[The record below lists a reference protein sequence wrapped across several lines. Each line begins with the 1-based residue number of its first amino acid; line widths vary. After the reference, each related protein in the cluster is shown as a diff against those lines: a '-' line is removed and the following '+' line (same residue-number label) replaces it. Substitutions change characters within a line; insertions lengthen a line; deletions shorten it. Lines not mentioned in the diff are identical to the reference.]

1 MRTVIIAISIMV
13 IVVAVLFILP
23 FAIMFFS
30 YIFGIDMNEQGNLLE
45 CIGCPVNDKRIC
57 EHNCNFVKRIRRK
70 NEREKRRKNERE
82 ERRKRKNATKRRR
95 QNKKHSYLH

>member
-1 MRTVIIAISIMV
+1 MRTVIIAIFIMV
-13 IVVAVLFILP
+13 ILAAVLFILP
-23 FAIMFFS
+23 LAIMFFS
-30 YIFGIDMNEQGNLLE
+30 YIFGIDMNEQGDLLE

-70 NEREKRRKNERE
+70 NERE

>member
-1 MRTVIIAISIMV
+1 MRTIIIAISIMV
-13 IVVAVLFILP
+13 IVAAVLFILP

-30 YIFGIDMNEQGNLLE
+30 YIFGIDMNEQGDLLE

-70 NEREKRRKNERE
+70 NERE

>member
-1 MRTVIIAISIMV
+1 MAIV
-13 IVVAVLFILP
+13 AAVLFILP

-30 YIFGIDMNEQGNLLE
+30 YIFGIDMNEQGDLLE

-70 NEREKRRKNERE
+70 NERE